1 MKHSEHTIRSIK
13 YLEEDFGFADLVV
26 SPTED
31 HRADFVGGGPAVLFV
46 GRSNA
51 RGQDSVAIYKVLE
64 YVPDRISSFTDSN
77 GFHHT

>member
-1 MKHSEHTIRSIK
+1 MKHSDHSTRSIK

-26 SPTED
+26 SPTEH

-46 GRSNA
+46 GRSDA
-51 RGQDSVAIYKVLE
+51 RGEDSVAIHKVLE
-64 YVPDRISSFTDSN
+64 QVPDRISSFTDSD